1 MVDAVKMAY
10 STERATEHL
19 RIQEAAEEAEEARN
33 MPHTHPTLG
42 KLVAV
47 MPERDYFRLVH
58 KYGLHEVQSRE
69 FLHDF
74 QKRAPQMAVA
84 KV

>member
-1 MVDAVKMAY
+1 MVDAVKLAY

-19 RIQEAAEEAEEARN
+19 RIQEAAEEAAEARKY
-33 MPHTHPTLG
+33 PGEHPVLG

-47 MPERDYFRLVH
+47 MPTRDYFRLEH
-58 KYGLHEVQSRE
+58 KYGLKEIQSRE

-74 QKRAPQMAVA
+74 QKRAPEMAVS
-84 KV
+84 KI